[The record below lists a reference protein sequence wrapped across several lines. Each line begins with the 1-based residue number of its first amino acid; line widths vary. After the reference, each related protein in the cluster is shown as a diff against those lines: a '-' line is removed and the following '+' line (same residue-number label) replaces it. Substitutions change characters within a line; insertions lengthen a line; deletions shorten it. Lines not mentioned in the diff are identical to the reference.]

1 MSLRFSAIFLSLALL
16 LGACSGQEDK
26 AVSPEIPDTQ
36 TTEAVSPETSGTQ
49 TTSAVSPEVPDT
61 QTAVENKSDA
71 SKVLSDMFS
80 GEIILSSDGVPTGV
94 ELDRTYSR
102 PRYVSVIESGEY
114 TLELRDVSGE
124 ILRSI
129 QFEVK
134 IPVTDAVSESEE
146 SEALPITQKVRFH
159 FVVSNPPEYINF
171 SITWRG
177 TQIASY
183 TRSENS
189 PSVAIAGPSDGQIF
203 TSGDTI
209 DLSWIGSDSD
219 EDELTYRLYFSANG
233 GESYRLESIETTDTA
248 WSIWSRAFSGSYM
261 ARFGISVSDGTR
273 SSFSE
278 TSVFYVLRSG
288 DEKSDVTPDT
298 QSTPV
303 SPSVDSMSEIFSK
316 IDPLINEAIKICSD
330 GESQIFGTNCAPSV
344 RKICNSGKHF
354 LETDEVQRGDR
365 DTVKFICDLAAFTE
379 VRELALVLAV
389 RYGDRFRDESYR
401 YEDSCPRRISDI
413 LKPNSFKQWTINPP
427 DAVDFIIFRA
437 VRDYWGFRLSY
448 LFFFFDPETGSH
460 ADPLIPC
467 LVHKRNYNTY
477 KYDGISDIVLN
488 KLESLHSVAR
498 NRHLANKITIEL
510 TLSQRDSTSPS
521 LSELESLWLQ
531 LPYVCAFA
539 EIAPENSNDDA
550 CRRAAIAICQH
561 HSIPSPKPWEPQL
574 WYEQRHENP
583 VVDFACGL
591 GVIAL
596 LES

>member
-1 MSLRFSAIFLSLALL
+1 MSLRFSAIFLSLVLL
-16 LGACSGQEDK
+16 LGACSGQEDE
-26 AVSPEIPDTQ
+26 AISPEISNTQ
-36 TTEAVSPETSGTQ
+36 KN
-49 TTSAVSPEVPDT
+49 
-61 QTAVENKSDA
+61 VENISDITNA
-71 SKVLSDMFS
+71 SRVLSDWFV
-80 GEIILSSDGVPTGV
+80 GRIILSSDGVPIGV
-94 ELDRTYSR
+94 GLDRIYSR
-102 PRYVSVIESGEY
+102 IRPASIVESRKSILEWQEPSTFGY
-114 TLELRDVSGE
+114 ILELRSTSGE

-129 QFEVK
+129 PFEVD
-134 IPVTDAVSESEE
+134 VAVADIEPGNGGFGTSTGLMGISFYFF
-146 SEALPITQKVRFH
+146 IFD
-159 FVVSNPPEYINF
+159 PPEYTSF

-183 TRSENS
+183 TKSENS
-189 PSVAIAGPSDGQIF
+189 PSVILTGPSDGQVF

-209 DLSWIGSDSD
+209 DISWVGSDSD

-261 ARFGISVSDGTR
+261 ARFGISVPDGTR

-303 SPSVDSMSEIFSK
+303 SPSVDSMSEVFSK

-354 LETDEVQRGDR
+354 LEADEVQLGDR
-365 DTVKFICDLAAFTE
+365 DAVKFICDLAAFTE

-413 LKPNSFKQWTINPP
+413 LKPNSFEQWTINPP

-437 VRDYWGFRLSY
+437 VRDYWGFQLSD
-448 LFFFFDPETGSH
+448 LFSFFDPETGNH
-460 ADPLIPC
+460 GDPVIPC
-467 LVHKRNYNTY
+467 LVHKRNYSIY
-477 KYDGISDIVLN
+477 EYGGISDIVLN
-488 KLESLHSVAR
+488 KLKSLHSVAR

-561 HSIPSPKPWEPQL
+561 HSISPPKPWEPQL
-574 WYEQRHENP
+574 WYEQRTPENP